1 MAITKLVISG
11 ADSKTISLAH
21 KAEST
26 SVVPDDNITATNV
39 QSALEQLDDIKAPKA
54 SPTFT
59 GTVTASSLAATAIDV
74 TGTIVGDGLTV
85 SSATA
90 NVADLRRANNTGAGQ
105 VLLGNSDG
113 YARLSGTN
121 GSFDIFNSGNTAQRF
136 GIANNGD
143 ISFYEDT
150 GATAKLFWDAS
161 EESLGIGTTSPDSI
175 LTIDKDVS
183 TAFDSSSDSAQRSNT
198 NTLLLKNEDGTAN
211 SFAQIAFD
219 LGASN
224 QPIARIAG
232 INTGTSSSALAFV
245 VEGSNVKREAMRI
258 DSSGNVGIGTT
269 SPSAKATI
277 EDGDFARLDLNLSN
291 ATGTTIAD
299 VRGLVEGT
307 EKWRI
312 GKTASASDDFT
323 INVGSTERMRI
334 DDAGNVGIGTSSPD
348 SILHAHKAN
357 AGADTAIMLENSGQS
372 GTSTASLVFTGN
384 GGTGQEK
391 ARIKSA
397 VYGDG
402 YMAFHT
408 NDDTEKMRIDSSGN
422 VGIGTDD
429 PQRELE
435 VSGTGNV
442 YVKVTAPTASDSAG
456 LELANTGATWL
467 IQNDDT
473 SSEALTFDRAG
484 TEVMRI
490 DASGNVLVGKTSTAF
505 GTAGSVSYAT
515 GLLTATVDGNA
526 CVQLNR
532 LTSDGVI
539 QTFGKNGTTVGSIG
553 TFASDLTI
561 GTTDVGVRF
570 DDNASA
576 YIPWNTTSNSATDA
590 TIDLGASTV
599 RYKDLYRSGST
610 YSTSD
615 RNKKQDIRDLTDAE
629 ARVAVVAK
637 GSLKAFRYID
647 TVEAEGD
654 DANIHFGIIA
664 QDLKAAF
671 EAEGL
676 NADSY
681 QVLKTSTYI
690 DDDGVEQTTYSV
702 CYENLLAFIIS
713 AI

>member
-59 GTVTASSLAATAIDV
+59 GTVTASSLAATALDV

-348 SILHAHKAN
+348 SILHAQKTN

-384 GGTGQEK
+384 GGAGQEK

-408 NDDTEKMRIDSSGN
+408 NDDTEKMRIDS
-422 VGIGTDD
+422 
-429 PQRELE
+429 
-435 VSGTGNV
+435 
-442 YVKVTAPTASDSAG
+442 
-456 LELANTGATWL
+456 
-467 IQNDDT
+467 
-473 SSEALTFDRAG
+473 
-484 TEVMRI
+484 
-490 DASGNVLVGKTSTAF
+490 SGNVLVGKTSTAF

>member
-1 MAITKLVISG
+1 MSNYTVTTNFGAKDSLPSGNAAKVIKGSEFTTEFTNIQTAIATKADTAGDTFTGAVTFDAAVTLNADVTFDTNTLFVDVSANRVGIGNVAPATALDVTGVITTDG
-11 ADSKTISLAH
+11 L
-21 KAEST
+21 T
-26 SVVPDDNITATNV
+26 S
-39 QSALEQLDDIKAPKA
+39 SAGIDV
-54 SPTFT
+54 T
-59 GTVTASSLAATAIDV
+59 GTVTASGLTVDTDTLYVDATNDRVGIGTTSPLADLHVSNGTNSDSTPVEFMIGGTANSVRTGSIVKGTTSGAYDLTLQTSNHATQNQPLIIKLSDATEAMRIDSSGNVGIGTTSPATALDV
-74 TGTIVGDGLTV
+74 TGSLTV

-161 EESLGIGTTSPDSI
+161 AKSLGIGTTSPD
-175 LTIDKDVS
+175 
-183 TAFDSSSDSAQRSNT
+183 
-198 NTLLLKNEDGTAN
+198 G
-211 SFAQIAFD
+211 
-219 LGASN
+219 
-224 QPIARIAG
+224 
-232 INTGTSSSALAFV
+232 
-245 VEGSNVKREAMRI
+245 
-258 DSSGNVGIGTT
+258 
-269 SPSAKATI
+269 
-277 EDGDFARLDLNLSN
+277 
-291 ATGTTIAD
+291 
-299 VRGLVEGT
+299 
-307 EKWRI
+307 
-312 GKTASASDDFT
+312 
-323 INVGSTERMRI
+323 
-334 DDAGNVGIGTSSPD
+334 
-348 SILHAHKAN
+348 ILHAHKAN

-384 GGTGQEK
+384 GGAGQEK